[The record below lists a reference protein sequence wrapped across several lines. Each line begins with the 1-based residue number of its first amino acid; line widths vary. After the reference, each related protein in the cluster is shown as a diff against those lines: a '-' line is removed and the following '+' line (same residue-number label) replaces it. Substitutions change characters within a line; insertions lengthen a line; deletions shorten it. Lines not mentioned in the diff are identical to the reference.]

1 MVNLKREHEWEMN
14 RSKWLVVAYCIVVI
28 TVGAESA
35 TLFTRTH
42 FQTTTI
48 PFYLNIYLLLL
59 K

>member
-1 MVNLKREHEWEMN
+1 LEREQEWEMN
-14 RSKWLVVAYCIVVI
+14 RSKWVVVAYCIVVI

-48 PFYLNIYLLLL
+48 PFYLYIYLLLL